1 MKEKVAL
8 QLQTAREN
16 LIDAQVLLDG
26 RRYPGVLNRAYYAVF
41 YAATAM
47 LLQAGLEF
55 ESHYGVKIKFGELFV
70 KSGRVPVR
78 FGKILT
84 TAFDRRED
92 ADYTP
97 EARSAI
103 TQSVAEQGFERASEF
118 VTMAERFIEGTGGPI
133 E

>member
-26 RRYPGVLNRAYYAVF
+26 RRYPAVLNRTYYAVF

-47 LLQAGLEF
+47 LLEEGFEF
-55 ESHYGVKIKFGELFV
+55 DSHYGVKIKFSELFV
-70 KSGRVPVR
+70 KSGRVAAR
-78 FGKILT
+78 FGKILAT
-84 TAFDRRED
+84 VFDRRED

-97 EARSAI
+97 EARAAI
-103 TQSVAEQGFERASEF
+103 SQAVAEQEFERASEF
-118 VTMAERFIEGTGGPI
+118 VTMAEKFLEGTGG
-133 E
+133 EN